1 MVHEKETID
10 YTVRGFSR
18 EFDITLTHLSI
29 LWSKPKS
36 VILRE
41 LAEQYLTDRIK
52 MFGMMSKHVA
62 ALDEM
67 MARNLGAELIELPY
81 ESHITTGHSLEMA
94 KLLTISS
101 DEQLEDI
108 LVRNTPY
115 IMVRANQVIK
125 GTPRTVKGMTLWFA
139 LFAEVASSSP
149 DVVKA
154 AWEQIFNSFNAFD
167 DESYYRYYKNINEIR
182 ALMNKVTITADLHD
196 VRHEGKFCTVA
207 ITKPADYAYGA
218 WLAVITLTPAGA
230 QIAAKAAAQEALS
243 GLCYPTLEK
252 RQIVA
257 KKDTG
262 YHAMA
267 FPEDGGEMQRG
278 FTFIDDR
285 CELNVYSK
293 GYAGSS
299 EFNHPTPLK
308 HVAEVL
314 ASLTDAHL
322 KPFLA

>member
-1 MVHEKETID
+1 MTQEKDTVD
-10 YTVRGFSR
+10 YTVRGFSK
-18 EFDITLTHLSI
+18 EFDKTLTNVATLMN
-29 LWSKPKS
+29 KPKS
-36 VILRE
+36 VLLRE
-41 LAEQYLTDRIK
+41 LAEQHFTDRIK
-52 MFGMMSKHVA
+52 MFGMMSRHVA

-67 MARNLGAELIELPY
+67 MARNLGAELIEWPY
-81 ESHITTGHSLEMA
+81 ESHITTRNSLEMA

-115 IMVRANQVIK
+115 IMIRANQVFK
-125 GTPRTVKGMTLWFA
+125 DTPRTVKGMTLWFA

-182 ALMNKVTITADLHD
+182 LLMNKGAITADLHD

-207 ITKPADYAYGA
+207 ITKPADYPYGA
-218 WLAVITLTPAGA
+218 WLAVITLTPA
-230 QIAAKAAAQEALS
+230 AARVAEEALG
-243 GLCYPTLEK
+243 GLCYPTLDK

-267 FPEDGGEMQRG
+267 FPEDGGELQRG
-278 FTFIDDR
+278 FTFIDEQ
-285 CELNVYSK
+285 CELNIYSTD
-293 GYAGSS
+293 YSGSS
-299 EFNHPTPLK
+299 EFYHPTPLK

>member
-10 YTVRGFSR
+10 YTVRGFER
-18 EFDITLTHLSI
+18 ELDTTISNVAILSN
-29 LWSKPKS
+29 KAKS
-36 VILRE
+36 VLLRE
-41 LAEQYLTDRIK
+41 LIEQHFTDRIK
-52 MFGMMSKHVA
+52 MFGILSKHVA

-67 MARNLGAELIELPY
+67 MARNLGAELIERPY

-154 AWEQIFNSFNAFD
+154 AWETLFYSFD
-167 DESYYRYYKNINEIR
+167 DESYYRYYKYINEIR
-182 ALMNKVTITADLHD
+182 VLMNKDAITADLHD
-196 VRHEGKFCTVA
+196 VRHEGRFCTVA

-230 QIAAKAAAQEALS
+230 QIAAKDAAQEALS

-299 EFNHPTPLK
+299 EFYHPTPLQQ
-308 HVAEVL
+308 VADVL
-314 ASLTDAHL
+314 ASVTDGHL

>member
-1 MVHEKETID
+1 MTQEKDTVD

-18 EFDITLTHLSI
+18 EFDTTLTNVSI
-29 LWSKPKS
+29 LLNKPKS
-36 VILRE
+36 VLLRE
-41 LAEQYLTDRIK
+41 LAEQHFTDRIK

-67 MARNLGAELIELPY
+67 MARNLGAELIERPY
-81 ESHITTGHSLEMA
+81 ESHMTTRTSLEMG
-94 KLLTISS
+94 KLLNISS

-139 LFAEVASSSP
+139 LFAELASSSP
-149 DVVKA
+149 DLVKT
-154 AWEQIFNSFNAFD
+154 AWETIFYSFD

-182 ALMNKVTITADLHD
+182 LLMNKDAITADLHD
-196 VRHEGKFCTVA
+196 VRHDGKFCTVA
-207 ITKPADYAYGA
+207 ITKPADYQYGA

-230 QIAAKAAAQEALS
+230 QIADEAAADEALS
-243 GLCYPTLEK
+243 GLCYPTFEK

-267 FPEDGGEMQRG
+267 FPEDGGEQQRG
-278 FTFIDDR
+278 FKFIDGR

-293 GYAGSS
+293 DYAGSS
-299 EFNHPTPLK
+299 EFYHPTPLK

-314 ASLTDAHL
+314 ASVTDEHL